1 MPFGLTTAPSVYQS
15 INNVLAS
22 LMRQYLIPNVLY
34 IGLLVKP
41 RMLITKKVLG
51 VKVSTNNPFTRRSL
65 YSM

>member
-34 IGLLVKP
+34 IGLLP
-41 RMLITKKVLG
+41 YCDKVVFKRNFNL
-51 VKVSTNNPFTRRSL
+51 SEIS
-65 YSM
+65 